1 MATALLPRSPADR
14 VAWGCLVV
22 GAVVLVAALA
32 RYWGANPGHAD
43 RLLILVG
50 AGYAAYALAP
60 GWAALPV
67 RPRPLLGAPLLLL
80 GVAAF
85 PVGYFLLA
93 QMGPRT
99 LLLWWLAG
107 ALVAAAAGLTLA
119 RLGWPRLRAALFP
132 LLFPLFALPIPLRV
146 LNPLQDNLQEITTA
160 ISHVVLSGIG
170 MDVSREEFVL
180 ALPGGKLRV
189 EEACSGV
196 RSVTALTA
204 IAAFVAF
211 LKGFGP
217 GRGTLLVVLAVP
229 VVAAVNVLRVVLSG
243 LIQEGVGPAY
253 IQGDWHEG
261 LGFAMVLVGLVLVLG
276 VARLLSGA
284 GDVPPAE
291 PPSDAPPLPLSPYPP
306 LRPHRHGWV
315 AAVVLAL
322 GAAGTAAL
330 GWLGQTVEEESAASA
345 PLGEISPRL
354 EVRDTGGKTAVV
366 WTGQDQPVPPVVID
380 LLSPDTALHRVYTNN
395 VGEVAI
401 VWAFYWN
408 TGAAIKGYHHPDVC
422 WGNRGFAAPEKWIE
436 PVPVAGGG
444 TVPVTARAF
453 RQGKHQQLVLYW
465 TQEGRRVWTEADERA
480 AVNDML
486 YSPVREHGWV
496 SDLLRVGGRER
507 GPRLVVVVVA
517 PAADDRARKEVA
529 RLTRAVADE
538 LYRVCPWAAPEPK
551 AE

>member
-1 MATALLPRSPADR
+1 MTAVLLPRSTADR
-14 VAWGCLVV
+14 LAWGCLAV

-50 AGYAAYALAP
+50 AAYAAYALAP

-67 RPRPLLGAPLLLL
+67 RPRPLLGVPLILA
-80 GVAAF
+80 GIAAF

-107 ALVAAAAGLTLA
+107 SLVAAAAGLTLA
-119 RLGWPRLRAALFP
+119 RFGWPRLRAALFP
-132 LLFPLFALPIPLRV
+132 LLFPLFALPIPLRI
-146 LNPLQDNLQEITTA
+146 LNPLQDNLQEITTTVSYA
-160 ISHVVLSGIG
+160 ALLLIG
-170 MDVSREEFVL
+170 MEVSREEFVL
-180 ALPGGKLRV
+180 ALPGGRLRV

-217 GRGTLLVVLAVP
+217 GRGALLVALAVP

-243 LIQEGVGPAY
+243 LIQEWFGPEY
-253 IQGDWHEG
+253 IQEDWHEG
-261 LGFAMVLVGLVLVLG
+261 LGLAMVLVGLVLVLG
-276 VARLLSGA
+276 IARLLGGTESGTGSGTGSSTA
-284 GDVPPAE
+284 QDTASPSVPE
-291 PPSDAPPLPLSPYPP
+291 PVPLPVPDFSP
-306 LRPHRHGWV
+306 RRHGWV
-315 AAVVLAL
+315 AAVLLAL

-330 GWLGQTVEEESAASA
+330 GWLGQAAEEQTAVTA
-345 PLGEISPRL
+345 PLEQISPKL
-354 EVRDTGGKTAVV
+354 GL
-366 WTGQDQPVPPVVID
+366 WTGDDHPVPPVVTD
-380 LLSPDTALHRVYTNN
+380 LLAPDRALHRVYTNN
-395 VGEVAI
+395 VGEMVV

-422 WGNRGFAAPEKWIE
+422 WGNKGFKATDKWTE
-436 PVPVAGGG
+436 SVPVAGGG
-444 TVPVTARAF
+444 EVPVTARAF
-453 RQGKHQQLVLYW
+453 QQGKQRQVVLYW
-465 TQEGRRVWTEADERA
+465 TQEGRRVWTDADEYA

-486 YSPVREHGWV
+486 TSSVGEHKWV
-496 SDLLRVGGRER
+496 GDLLGVGGRDR

-517 PAADDRARKEVA
+517 PADTDRAKKEVV
-529 RLTRAVADE
+529 RVTKQVADE

-551 AE
+551 